1 MTKEEQKDIHELM
14 KEINEL
20 ARQIKDSRD
29 VTKLIN
35 DVFFKKEKP
44 NEMDNTQETDQVHG
58 K

>member
-35 DVFFKKEKP
+35 DIFFKKE
-44 NEMDNTQETDQVHG
+44 NENELDNTEKPD
-58 K
+58 

>member
-44 NEMDNTQETDQVHG
+44 NEMDNTQETDKVHG

>member
-20 ARQIKDSRD
+20 AQQIKDSRD

-44 NEMDNTQETDQVHG
+44 NEMDNTQETDKVHG